1 MNRLT
6 THRTKCLEI
15 GCVFAVLSCWNA
27 LNAQEIV
34 LYDNTGIQGGTTIV
48 PSYTPGVVD
57 FRFAQPFFTG
67 EFGNVASFSFEVWK
81 AGAPSG
87 SHVVEIW
94 DVNGSGLPGK
104 RLGLLGTIDHDSIP
118 TSWGLVTIR
127 GLVTGLAPYT
137 QYFVLVHPPFIGFT
151 RENGFYIRWLPVVEG
166 TDPEGNLPAHF
177 LWTRTGV
184 PWTTLNESMNVTSTY
199 SYLKGRIT
207 STIPKTSHKPQ
218 PTDGATDVRRDGIL
232 SWAPGISVTP
242 VDGHVTYLSEN
253 IDDVNNGVGGVT
265 LSTESYDPGR
275 LDLGQTYYWRVDEV
289 SGPPDFTVFE
299 GNVWSFT
306 TEPFSYPIANI
317 TATASGAI
325 AFSVPENTING
336 SGLVDDLHG
345 TSPADMWISGGIPA
359 HIEYAFDRA
368 YKLHEMWIWN
378 SNQSVESSLG
388 FGAKDVVIEH
398 SLDGTDWR
406 ALDGVPE
413 LAQAPGTEGYA
424 ANNVIDFGG
433 AMAQF
438 VRIQINSVQGL
449 SSRASLSEVRF
460 FYEPVFARNP
470 EPENG
475 AVEDTLDAVLTWRPG
490 REAGSHQVF
499 LSESMD
505 AVLDESAL
513 IASTLDASLDL
524 SGQDLKYSATYYWKV
539 NEVNDLESPPI
550 HGGELWQFMAPEY
563 IAVDDMERYRDQEGL
578 EIWMHWVDGVGD
590 DNNGSIVGNENDAE
604 KEQVVERRQSLPM
617 LYDNG
622 PATVSAATR
631 TFDPPLDWVRGAPEV
646 LPLFF
651 LADPTRIPAR
661 NELVNDPAPL
671 YVVITD
677 SSGQTVQVDYPDP
690 AATHITTWTE
700 WVIPVTDLAALN
712 LSSVQSM
719 TIGIGGD
726 GKVAKGKIF
735 FDNIR
740 VGTPR
745 P

>member
-1 MNRLT
+1 MVV
-6 THRTKCLEI
+6 
-15 GCVFAVLSCWNA
+15 GCVLAVLPLVGTVQSANSSNGQA
-27 LNAQEIV
+27 ELTEIV
-34 LYDNTGIQGGTTIV
+34 LFDNTYLPPVATLSHSSGWERTIL
-48 PSYTPGVVD
+48 
-57 FRFAQPFFTG
+57 AQPFFTG
-67 EFGNVASFSFEVWK
+67 DAIDLTSVTFSVRRQGFP
-81 AGAPSG
+81 GG
-87 SHVVEIW
+87 RFDVEIW
-94 DVNGSGLPGK
+94 DDNGAGWPGE
-104 RLGLLGTIDHDSIP
+104 RIATLGSVEINSLS
-118 TSWGLVTIR
+118 SNWSLVTVH
-127 GLVTGLAPYT
+127 GLVTGLAPHT
-137 QYFVLVHPPFIGFT
+137 PYFVALPTPEVDFT
-151 RENGFYIRWLPVVEG
+151 SATVNFRTLRSEG
-166 TDPEGNLPAHF
+166 THASTEPPRRLVGNRRNAGDSWIIVTEVLNNPVYNYLLMKITAAGLRASHTPRPA
-177 LWTRTGV
+177 
-184 PWTTLNESMNVTSTY
+184 N
-199 SYLKGRIT
+199 
-207 STIPKTSHKPQ
+207 
-218 PTDGATDVRRDGIL
+218 GAMDVHREGIL
-232 SWAPGISVTP
+232 SWAPGVRVAP
-242 VDGHVTYLSEN
+242 VDGHVIYFSEN
-253 IDDVNNGVGGVT
+253 FDHVKDGVGGVT
-265 LSTESYDPGR
+265 LSAESFDPGR
-275 LDLGQTYYWRVDEV
+275 LEFNKTYYWRVDEV
-289 SGPPDFTVFE
+289 AAPPESTVFK

-317 TATASGAI
+317 TATASGALG
-325 AFSVPENTING
+325 ASVPENTVNG
-336 SGLVDDLHG
+336 SGLVDDLDG
-345 TSPADMWISGGIPA
+345 TSAADMWISGGIPA
-359 HIEYAFDRA
+359 WIQYEFDRA

-378 SNQSVESSLG
+378 SNQLIESFVG

-690 AATHITTWTE
+690 AATHITSWTE
-700 WVIPVTDLAALN
+700 WIIPISELGGID

-719 TIGIGGD
+719 TVGIGGD
-726 GKVAKGKIF
+726 GKTATGKMF

-740 VGTPR
+740 VGTPMDQA